1 MVQILEYS
9 DINNIVNNIDFSKR
23 NHLTVKKQDNLYLI
37 RYKKDKLNY
46 TNYENLFKYRS
57 VITDGS
63 IVYSV
68 APTKSQNVNLFM
80 KSNKFEDCI
89 IEEFLEGTMMNCFYH
104 NNQWKLAT
112 RSRIHADCKF
122 SQSVDKTF
130 KDMFFEAMTVCKLKF
145 YDLNTK
151 YMYTFVLQHP
161 DNRIVVEFK
170 KPNIALV
177 EVKKYDGC
185 KMEIMNIHTEEFEY
199 LKDIVTFPKI
209 LHYYDSW
216 QYLLKMM
223 TYKHLHYSILGCIIK
238 CKKTGIRAKIR
249 NPNYEKVRYLK
260 GNNPKIQFQ
269 YYNLRRMG
277 KVRDYLY
284 YFPEDKKKFEK
295 LRYELHIWT
304 RELTFNY
311 SSCYI
316 KKSVRDLK
324 QYPFQF
330 RIHMYNLHQIYLNE
344 LRPFGSYVSKQV
356 VINYVNN
363 LEPAVLMYAMNYH
376 LRQEQALTN
385 SS

>member
-1 MVQILEYS
+1 
-9 DINNIVNNIDFSKR
+9 
-23 NHLTVKKQDNLYLI
+23 
-37 RYKKDKLNY
+37 
-46 TNYENLFKYRS
+46 
-57 VITDGS
+57 
-63 IVYSV
+63 
-68 APTKSQNVNLFM
+68 
-80 KSNKFEDCI
+80 
-89 IEEFLEGTMMNCFYH
+89 
-104 NNQWKLAT
+104 
-112 RSRIHADCKF
+112 
-122 SQSVDKTF
+122 
-130 KDMFFEAMTVCKLKF
+130 
-145 YDLNTK
+145 
-151 YMYTFVLQHP
+151 
-161 DNRIVVEFK
+161 
-170 KPNIALV
+170 
-177 EVKKYDGC
+177 
-185 KMEIMNIHTEEFEY
+185 
-199 LKDIVTFPKI
+199 
-209 LHYYDSW
+209 
-216 QYLLKMM
+216 
-223 TYKHLHYSILGCIIK
+223 
-238 CKKTGIRAKIR
+238 
-249 NPNYEKVRYLK
+249 
-260 GNNPKIQFQ
+260 
-269 YYNLRRMG
+269 MG